1 MGERADLAGE
11 HYNRVMTTFP
21 TVAHTVMSADP
32 SDALPTGL
40 TETDAARIAAAI
52 SAARADSTRAVYAH
66 AWNQWERWCAA
77 RDLSPLP
84 AQPLAVCAYL
94 IDRAESGRSMAT
106 LNLAC
111 TAIRYVHRHC
121 GAPDP
126 VTETVRDVRQGLR
139 RIHGTAPRRLAHPS
153 TVREVGQVVG
163 GIDRATPI
171 GIRDTAIILLGF
183 ASALRRSEL
192 VALRLDDITH
202 HPDGLTLTVR
212 QSKTDPHSRGQIVAV
227 AHGQH
232 LRTDPVAA
240 LAAWCQTRGHTPG
253 PLFTRLDRTSM
264 SRQPISGHVV
274 ESDVDGVVRDYLLVE
289 ADRDANVVLHVLP
302 DAQYPYPD
310 SRLRLAADLAEHRG
324 PREEA
329 RAAELLHELAIEWK
343 ADER

>member
-1 MGERADLAGE
+1 L
-11 HYNRVMTTFP
+11 
-21 TVAHTVMSADP
+21 
-32 SDALPTGL
+32 
-40 TETDAARIAAAI
+40 
-52 SAARADSTRAVYAH
+52 
-66 AWNQWERWCAA
+66 
-77 RDLSPLP
+77 
-84 AQPLAVCAYL
+84 
-94 IDRAESGRSMAT
+94 
-106 LNLAC
+106 
-111 TAIRYVHRHC
+111 
-121 GAPDP
+121 
-126 VTETVRDVRQGLR
+126 
-139 RIHGTAPRRLAHPS
+139 

-274 ESDVDGVVRDYLLVE
+274 ARMLRVRAIAAGLDGTRITAHSLRAGHATAAALAGISLERIAAQTRHRDISVLVNRYIRPVE
-289 ADRDANVVLHVLP
+289 ALAHTS
-302 DAQYPYPD
+302 
-310 SRLRLAADLAEHRG
+310 SRNLGL
-324 PREEA
+324 
-329 RAAELLHELAIEWK
+329 
-343 ADER
+343 

>member
-1 MGERADLAGE
+1 MTSLATAT
-11 HYNRVMTTFP
+11 HS
-21 TVAHTVMSADP
+21 VMSADS
-32 SDALPTGL
+32 SDALRAGL

-84 AQPLAVCAYL
+84 AQPLAICAYL

-126 VTETVRDVRQGLR
+126 VTETVRHVRQGLR
-139 RIHGTAPRRLAHPS
+139 RIHGTAPRRLAHPL

-183 ASALRRSEL
+183 ASAMRRSEL

-202 HPDGLTLTVR
+202 HPDGLMLTVR
-212 QSKTDPHSRGQIVAV
+212 QSKTDPHGRGQIVAV
-227 AHGQH
+227 AHGQN

-240 LAAWCQTRGHTPG
+240 LVAWCETRGHIPG

-274 ESDVDGVVRDYLLVE
+274 ARMLRVRAIAAGLDGTRITAHSLRAGHATAAAVAGISLERIAAQTRHRDISVLVNGYIRPVE
-289 ADRDANVVLHVLP
+289 ALARTSSRDLGL
-302 DAQYPYPD
+302 
-310 SRLRLAADLAEHRG
+310 
-324 PREEA
+324 
-329 RAAELLHELAIEWK
+329 
-343 ADER
+343 